1 MLNCVY
7 YLQLL
12 LFFCYLPSG
21 VFRRKATV
29 RWPPLSPDHENFL
42 RRLYM
47 KRCVFCRFP
56 ARIAKLNNVWWSFY
70 NMRLKSPCEIASDM
84 MLWFSAFPN
93 FRKNGRI
100 CSFHWTFRSKVFQLQ
115 GSFAPLTPRPGALP
129 LDPAGGSVPRPP
141 LAMPPSLPNPKYAT
155 ALTGCTVTFDL
166 QTVYQDFHV
175 VDHPVAYACES

>member
-1 MLNCVY
+1 VLNCVY

-129 LDPAGGSVPRPP
+129 LDPRYRLALCMLAIAPP
-141 LAMPPSLPNPKYAT
+141 LCQILNTPLYLPMRP
-155 ALTGCTVTFDL
+155 LWC
-166 QTVYQDFHV
+166 H
-175 VDHPVAYACES
+175 

>member
-115 GSFAPLTPRPGALP
+115 GGF
-129 LDPAGGSVPRPP
+129 
-141 LAMPPSLPNPKYAT
+141 AT
-155 ALTGCTVTFDL
+155 AGKCFMRKFIFSDT
-166 QTVYQDFHV
+166 QTVLLLSIQSCASDSADFVRHFMR
-175 VDHPVAYACES
+175 AMYFL